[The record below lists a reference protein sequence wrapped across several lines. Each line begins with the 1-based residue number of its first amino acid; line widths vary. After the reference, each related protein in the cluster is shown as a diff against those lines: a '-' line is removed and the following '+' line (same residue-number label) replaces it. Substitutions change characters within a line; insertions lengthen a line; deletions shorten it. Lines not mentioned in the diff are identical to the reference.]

1 MKVLIAGA
9 GIGGLTLGLSLHQVG
24 VPFRIF
30 EAVEKLR
37 PLGVGINL
45 QPHAVR
51 ELYELGLANELDAIG
66 LRTEEV
72 AYFSAQ
78 GGAIW
83 SEPRGKFAGYNWP
96 QYSVHRGDLQ
106 MLLFDTL
113 LQRAG
118 ADCIQ
123 CGAALDGWSDTED
136 GVDIA
141 LTDRGSGV
149 ALARQ
154 TGRVLVAADGIN
166 SYARAR
172 LFPDEGAAN
181 WSGVM
186 MWRGVS
192 VGPRFLS
199 GRTMAMVGRKAC
211 KFVCYP
217 SRDIGED
224 ECLINW
230 IADRAMAPDYDW
242 SRQDWNRQGRLEDFL
257 PAFSD
262 WSFDW
267 LDIPALIGAAAA
279 IYEYPMVDR
288 NPLARWTHGRVTLLG
303 DAAHAMYPIGSS
315 GATQAIL
322 DARVLARELRDHGA
336 GVSALLAYEAARRDS
351 VNQLVLAI
359 RGDGPDKVLD
369 IVADRA
375 PTGFDDISQVMSQDE
390 LSALAQGYKSVAGM
404 DIQDLNGRGPLVP

>member
-51 ELYELGLANELDAIG
+51 ELYELGLAKELDAFG

-113 LQRAG
+113 LARAG

-123 CGAALDGWSDTED
+123 CGTALDGWLDTAD
-136 GVDIA
+136 GVSIS
-141 LTDRGSGV
+141 LTDRVRG
-149 ALARQ
+149 APLERQ
-154 TGRVLVAADGIN
+154 TGGVLVAADGIN
-166 SYARAR
+166 SSARAL

-192 VGPRFLS
+192 VGPKFLS

-217 SRDIGED
+217 IRDIGED
-224 ECLINW
+224 ASLINW
-230 IADRAMAPDYDW
+230 IADRALAPDYNW
-242 SRQDWNRQGRLEDFL
+242 SRQDWNRQGRLADFL

-262 WSFDW
+262 WVFDW
-267 LDIPALIGAAAA
+267 LDIPSLIRAATAV
-279 IYEYPMVDR
+279 YEYPMVDR
-288 NPLARWTHGRVTLLG
+288 NPLARWTHGRMTLMG

-322 DARVLARELRDHGA
+322 DARVLARELRDHGVGQA
-336 GVSALLAYEAARRDS
+336 ALKAYEAQRRDS
-351 VNQLVLAI
+351 VNRLVLAI

-369 IVADRA
+369 IVAARA
-375 PTGFDDISQVMSQDE
+375 PTGFDDICQVMSRDE
-390 LSALAQGYKSVAGM
+390 LSAMAQGYKSVAGM